1 MCTLPLLCLSFFVST
16 FTIIVRP
23 SPTKFLLP
31 KCQLCF
37 CLSISILLHSPCLS
51 LSCSLVLSLISS
63 AFVSSLDSVGSTHFP
78 FFFIIRQLLY
88 TLYLT
93 IQPPPPPP
101 PPQLQ
106 LQLHPS
112 HSVFLFQP
120 ASRGRGVLIHLQARL

>member
-1 MCTLPLLCLSFFVST
+1 MHSSSSLSIF
-16 FTIIVRP
+16 
-23 SPTKFLLP
+23 
-31 KCQLCF
+31 LCF
-37 CLSISILLHSPCLS
+37 HFYHHCSPISHKVSSPQMPVLLLSLHFNSPPLSLCLS

-106 LQLHPS
+106 LHPS

>member
-1 MCTLPLLCLSFFVST
+1 MHSSSSLSIFLCFHFYHHCSPISHKVSSPQMPVVLLSLHFNSPPLCLPLS
-16 FTIIVRP
+16 R
-23 SPTKFLLP
+23 
-31 KCQLCF
+31 
-37 CLSISILLHSPCLS
+37 
-51 LSCSLVLSLISS
+51 SLVLSLISS

-93 IQPPPPPP
+93 IQPPPPP
-101 PPQLQ
+101 Q

-120 ASRGRGVLIHLQARL
+120 ASRGRGVLIHLRARL